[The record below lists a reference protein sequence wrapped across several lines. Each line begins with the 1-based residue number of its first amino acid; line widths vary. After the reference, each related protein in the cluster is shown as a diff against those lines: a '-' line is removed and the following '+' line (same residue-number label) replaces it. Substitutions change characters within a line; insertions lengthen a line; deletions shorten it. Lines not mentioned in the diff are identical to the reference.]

1 MEPRRLTEDR
11 WTYTTPEQVAQLAAS
26 YYENTIQHKPDEEK
40 KAFFLDAAKGGLDLH
55 ALWASIDYAVSV
67 CGFGR
72 YEIDYWPHI
81 QEEARRIWYEMHPK
95 AKKKKAKR
103 EEKNPPQ

>member
-11 WTYTTPEQVAQLAAS
+11 GTYTTSEQVAAIAAS
-26 YYENTIQHKPDEEK
+26 YYENTIQHKPDAEK
-40 KAFFLDAAKGGLDLH
+40 QAFFLGAAKGGLDVH

-67 CGFGR
+67 CGLGR
-72 YEIDYWPHI
+72 YERDYWPHI

-95 AKKKKAKR
+95 KDK
-103 EEKNPPQ
+103 KNPPP

>member
-11 WTYTTPEQVAQLAAS
+11 WIYTTPEQVAALAAG
-26 YYENTIQHKPDEEK
+26 YYEKTIGHKPDEEK
-40 KAFFLDAAKGGLDLH
+40 RGFFLGAAKGGLDLH

-72 YEIDYWPHI
+72 YERDYWPHI
-81 QEEARRIWYEMHPK
+81 QEEARRIWREMQP
-95 AKKKKAKR
+95 KKK
-103 EEKNPPQ
+103 KNPPQ